1 MGWLLILGISRNRLD
16 FVVDLSEEKAT
27 FGLVSEPVQRFL
39 GAKPYTLDAKNRI
52 AVQPGWRPAGEMAL
66 YLLTSMTHD
75 MPMLKVI
82 TQAGYDER
90 MANIADSTELS
101 VKEKWEMEG
110 ILAANC
116 RDVSISDQNKLTIPK
131 DLCDYANLKPDTDVF
146 QVGRH
151 RHFEIWNIEYYNR
164 AKEIERAKLND
175 NKIGIL

>member
-1 MGWLLILGISRNRLD
+1 MSG
-16 FVVDLSEEKAT
+16 EKCI
-27 FGLVSEPVQRFL
+27 FGLVSEPVQHYL

-52 AVQPGWRPAGEMAL
+52 AVQPVWRPAGEMAV

-90 MANIADSTELS
+90 MATIANSTELTE
-101 VKEKWEMEG
+101 KEKWEMEG

-131 DLCDYANLKPDTDVF
+131 DLCDYAHLKPESDVY

-151 RHFEIWNIEYYNR
+151 RHFEIWNVEFYLK
-164 AKEIERAKLND
+164 AKEIERAKLSA